1 MIITGYNVSN
11 YPQLYIYI
19 PSYIMIGYIY
29 IYYELYYPH
38 IYTYIYITGDN
49 WRHTINITGDITGVL
64 RGGPGGIQFL
74 DDPMPLEKTEF
85 STYLLLIGKVRRI
98 IFKSSYY

>member
-1 MIITGYNVSN
+1 MSPIIPSYIYI
-11 YPQLYIYI
+11 YPQLYYDWI
-19 PSYIMIGYIY
+19 YIY
-29 IYYELYYPH
+29 IMSYIIH
-38 IYTYIYITGDN
+38 IYIYIYIYITGDN